1 MAARKLQNPRLLQ
14 IHFHTL
20 RHWKATL
27 EYHRTKDPNY
37 VKNLLG
43 HKNIQNAGIY
53 RNLEQAI
60 FDERNDKFHST
71 TAETVEKARRV
82 IEARFEY
89 VLTYNDMMLFRK
101 RKQKVYYLMS
111 EPTICSFSMLLYVS
125 MYSLP
130 FFVIVYTFLVLP
142 PCCCFWLVR

>member
-43 HKNIQNAGIY
+43 HKNIQNADIY

-60 FDERNDKFHST
+60 FDDRNDKFHST
-71 TAETVEKARRV
+71 TAETEK
-82 IEARFEY
+82 
-89 VLTYNDMMLFRK
+89 N
-101 RKQKVYYLMS
+101 
-111 EPTICSFSMLLYVS
+111 
-125 MYSLP
+125 YSDS
-130 FFVIVYTFLVLP
+130 
-142 PCCCFWLVR
+142 

>member
-1 MAARKLQNPRLLQ
+1 MALFSKNKMVLSRYGKFYHRRKVAARRLQNPRLLQ

-20 RHWKATL
+20 THRKATL

-43 HKNIQNAGIY
+43 HKNIQNADIY

-71 TAETVEKARRV
+71 TAETEK
-82 IEARFEY
+82 
-89 VLTYNDMMLFRK
+89 N
-101 RKQKVYYLMS
+101 
-111 EPTICSFSMLLYVS
+111 
-125 MYSLP
+125 YSDS
-130 FFVIVYTFLVLP
+130 
-142 PCCCFWLVR
+142 